1 MRPAMPHWTL
11 RDIIWPWGR
20 IRRLRAALAQAI
32 ADNEFLHARC
42 DRLQARLKRC
52 LKP

>member
-1 MRPAMPHWTL
+1 MRPTVLRWTL
-11 RDIIWPWGR
+11 SDILWPWGR

-32 ADNEFLHARC
+32 ADNECLHARC
-42 DRLQARLKRC
+42 DRLRVRLKRC